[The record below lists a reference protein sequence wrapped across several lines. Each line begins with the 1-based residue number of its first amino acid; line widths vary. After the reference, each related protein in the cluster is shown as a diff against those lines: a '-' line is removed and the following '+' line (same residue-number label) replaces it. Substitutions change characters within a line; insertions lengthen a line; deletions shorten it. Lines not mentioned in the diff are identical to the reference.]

1 MFHFFLVICE
11 TPLFI
16 RPHSKAVLSK
26 AIHNDSEF
34 LSSHSVMDYS
44 LLVGIDEVKFEL
56 VVGIIGKSGF
66 YTEFLQILSLLHN
79 VRIALLS

>member
-1 MFHFFLVICE
+1 MICE

-44 LLVGIDEVKFEL
+44 LLVGIDEVNFEL
-56 VVGIIGKSGF
+56 VVGIIGKSELN
-66 YTEFLQILSLLHN
+66 TQFLPSFSMLHS